1 MRTGTASQAVGSLNP
16 KHFWTELMRR
26 RVVRAALY
34 YVAAAWVLAQAT
46 DLLLDAFDASRY
58 MRFVVAGLVLGL
70 PVATVLAWMF
80 DLTPSGVERTPSLP
94 AAAAV
99 LPEDSIAVLPFAN
112 LSNEA
117 ENEYFSDGLA
127 EEIRNQLAR
136 VQGLRVAARS
146 SSFAF
151 KGRHEDVRE
160 IGRRLNV
167 ASVLE
172 GGVRRQA
179 GTVRIDVQLVSAVDG
194 YQVWAQTFERQ
205 IDDIFKLQT
214 EVACAVI
221 AAVRPR
227 AVAAERPQPEPATQS
242 FDAYNL
248 YLLGRHHFHKR
259 NEAALRRAMDCFRK
273 AIDRDP
279 GYALAYSGLADAYT
293 LGSTGYYGEIPREE
307 SIANAL
313 PAATRALE
321 LAPALAEA
329 HASLGL
335 IRHNQGEYARAESA
349 LERAIELNPNY
360 TMAHVWRGL
369 VMTSQGRYREAAA
382 HMLDAFRLDP
392 LSPIINANVGFD
404 ALRFGDV
411 AEAEARF
418 ATAIEIDPAFQVPY
432 SGMARLHAARGAP
445 EEALRWIDQAVAR
458 APTRTFYLARR
469 ALILA
474 QLGRID
480 DAVAAIEAACCN
492 PNGNRFEADLVAGL
506 RVVTGNRAAIE
517 SIANQECGSGWA
529 PAQRAHA
536 LLALG
541 NRPAALRA
549 YAADPPDPR
558 GEINDL
564 IADDWVWRLPH
575 VVSHAHL
582 RLDAGDE
589 HARDT
594 LRELMARADEV
605 RAEGIVSVDAL
616 YWVASAHAVMGEREQ
631 ALDLLEEAV
640 TRGWRHAWWAR
651 HDWNWA
657 DLADDSRFRD
667 LLARGGPST

>member
-1 MRTGTASQAVGSLNP
+1 MANLNP
-16 KHFWTELMRR
+16 RKLWAELTRR

-34 YVAAAWVLAQAT
+34 YIAAAWVLAQAL
-46 DLLLDAFDASRY
+46 DLLLDAFEASRY

-80 DLTPSGVERTPSLP
+80 DLTPAGLERTASVP
-94 AAAAV
+94 AVAAD

-112 LSNEA
+112 LSNDP

-160 IGRRLNV
+160 VGRRLNV

-214 EVACAVI
+214 EVAYAVI
-221 AAVRPR
+221 AAVKPHAAAAGRP
-227 AVAAERPQPEPATQS
+227 APEPTTQS
-242 FDAYNL
+242 FEAYNL
-248 YLLGRHHFHKR
+248 YLLGRHYFHKR
-259 NEAALRRAMDCFRK
+259 TEAALRRAMDCFRQ
-273 AIDRDP
+273 AIDLDP

-293 LGSTGYYGEIPREE
+293 LASTGYYGEVPREE

-313 PAATRALE
+313 PAAMKALE

-335 IRHNQGEYARAESA
+335 IRHNQGDYALGEIA

-360 TMAHVWRGL
+360 TMAHVWHGL
-369 VMTSQGRYREAAA
+369 VLTSQGRYREAAA
-382 HMLDAFRLDP
+382 HMRDAFRLDP

-404 ALRFGDV
+404 ALRFGDA

-418 ATAIEIDPAFQVPY
+418 AAAIEIDPAFQVPY

-445 EEALRWIDQAVAR
+445 EEALGWIDQAVAR

-480 DAVAAIEAACCN
+480 EAIAAIEAACCN

-517 SIANQECGSGWA
+517 AIANNECPAWA
-529 PAQRAHA
+529 PAQRAQA

-541 NRPAALRA
+541 DRPAALQA
-549 YAADPPDPR
+549 YDANSPDPR
-558 GEINDL
+558 GEVNDL
-564 IADDWVWRLPH
+564 IADEWVWRLPH
-575 VVSHAHL
+575 VVNHAHL
-582 RLDAGDE
+582 RLAAGD
-589 HARDT
+589 ARGRDT
-594 LRELMARADEV
+594 VRALMTRADEV
-605 RAEGIVSVDAL
+605 SAEGIVSVDVL
-616 YWVASAHAVMGEREQ
+616 YWVASAHAVLGESEQ
-631 ALDLLEEAV
+631 ALDRLEEAV

-657 DLADDSRFRD
+657 DFADDSRFRD
-667 LLARGGPST
+667 LLARATTTHMLQ

>member
-1 MRTGTASQAVGSLNP
+1 MASLNP
-16 KHFWTELMRR
+16 RNLWAELTRR

-34 YVAAAWVLAQAT
+34 YIAAAWVLAQVL
-46 DLLLDAFDASRY
+46 DLLLDAFEASRY

-80 DLTPSGVERTPSLP
+80 DLTPSGLERTATLP
-94 AAAAV
+94 AVVADP
-99 LPEDSIAVLPFAN
+99 PEDSIAVLPFAN
-112 LSNEA
+112 LSNEP
-117 ENEYFSDGLA
+117 ENEYFSDGLT

-136 VQGLRVAARS
+136 VPGLRVAARS

-179 GTVRIDVQLVSAVDG
+179 GTVRIDVQLVSAADG

-205 IDDIFKLQT
+205 VDDIFKLQT

-221 AAVRPR
+221 AAVRPQS
-227 AVAAERPQPEPATQS
+227 AAAGRPSPEPATQS
-242 FDAYNL
+242 FEAYNL
-248 YLLGRHHFHKR
+248 YLLGRHYFHKR
-259 NEAALRRAMDCFRK
+259 TEAALRRAMDCFRQ

-279 GYALAYSGLADAYT
+279 GYALAYTGLADAYT
-293 LGSTGYYGEIPREE
+293 LASTGYYGEIPREE

-313 PAATRALE
+313 PAAMKALE
-321 LAPALAEA
+321 LAPVLAEA

-335 IRHNQGEYARAESA
+335 IRHNQGDYALAESA

-360 TMAHVWRGL
+360 TMAHVWHGL
-369 VMTSQGRYREAAA
+369 VLTSQGRYREAAA
-382 HMLDAFRLDP
+382 HMRDAFRLDP

-404 ALRFGDV
+404 ALRFGDA

-432 SGMARLHAARGAP
+432 SGMARLHAARGTP

-474 QLGRID
+474 QLGRIEE
-480 DAVAAIEAACCN
+480 AVAAIEAACCN

-506 RVVTGNRAAIE
+506 RVVTGNRAALE
-517 SIANQECGSGWA
+517 SIASHECAAWA
-529 PAQRAHA
+529 PAQRAQA
-536 LLALG
+536 LLAIG
-541 NRPAALRA
+541 DRTAALQA
-549 YAADPPDPR
+549 YDADPPDPR
-558 GEINDL
+558 TEINDL
-564 IADDWVWRLPH
+564 VADDWVWRLPH
-575 VVSHAHL
+575 VVNHAHL
-582 RLDAGDE
+582 RLTAGD
-589 HARDT
+589 ARGRDT
-594 LRELMARADEV
+594 LRALMARADEV

-616 YWVASAHAVMGEREQ
+616 YWVASAHAALGEGEQ
-631 ALDLLEEAV
+631 ALERLEEAV

-657 DLADDSRFRD
+657 GLADDSRFRD
-667 LLARGGPST
+667 LLVRATATHMPQ

>member
-1 MRTGTASQAVGSLNP
+1 MASLNP
-16 KHFWTELMRR
+16 RNLWSELRRR

-34 YVAAAWVLAQAT
+34 YVAAAWVFAQVM
-46 DLLLDAFDASRY
+46 DLLLDAFEASQY
-58 MRFVVAGLVLGL
+58 MRFVVTGLVLGL
-70 PVATVLAWMF
+70 PVSTVLAWKF
-80 DLTPSGVERTPSLP
+80 DFTPSGIERTATLP
-94 AAAAV
+94 AVAADP
-99 LPEDSIAVLPFAN
+99 PEDSIAVLPFAN

-117 ENEYFSDGLA
+117 ENEYFSDGLS

-194 YQVWAQTFERQ
+194 YQVWAQSFERQ
-205 IDDIFKLQT
+205 VDDIFKLQT
-214 EVACAVI
+214 EVASAVI

-227 AVAAERPQPEPATQS
+227 AVAAERPPPEPATRS
-242 FDAYNL
+242 FEAYNL

-259 NEAALRRAMDCFRK
+259 TEAALRRAMDCFRQ

-293 LGSTGYYGEIPREE
+293 LASTGYYGEIPREE

-313 PAATRALE
+313 PAATKALE

-335 IRHNQGEYARAESA
+335 IRHNQGEYALAESA
-349 LERAIELNPNY
+349 LEQAIELNPNY

-369 VMTSQGRYREAAA
+369 VQTSQGRYREAAA

-404 ALRFGDV
+404 ALRFDDA

-480 DAVAAIEAACCN
+480 AAVAAIEAACCN

-517 SIANQECGSGWA
+517 AIANQECGGPAWA
-529 PAQRAHA
+529 PAQRAQA

-541 NRPAALRA
+541 DRLAALQA
-549 YAADPPDPR
+549 YDANPPDPR

-564 IADDWVWRLPH
+564 VNDEWVWRLPH
-575 VVSHAHL
+575 VVNHAHL
-582 RLDAGDE
+582 RLDAGDQR
-589 HARDT
+589 ASDT
-594 LRELMARADEV
+594 LRALMARADEV

-616 YWVASAHAVMGEREQ
+616 YWVASAHAVMGESEQ
-631 ALDLLEEAV
+631 ALARLEEAV

-651 HDWNWA
+651 HDWNWT

-667 LLARGGPST
+667 LLARGGPSS